1 MLVSKFKNLPK
12 IELHLHLDCSLSYD
26 VVKKIDP
33 TIDLKYYKSSFQ
45 AGESCSSLDDYLK
58 CADNAIHLMQTKENL
73 EFIVE
78 DLFKQLH
85 DDNVIYVEIR
95 FAPLLHCEGELNAEK
110 VVDIICKSASI
121 QSKKYNIDYGLILC
135 TLRHYT
141 QEQSMETIKL
151 VKEFSSMGVVGFDIA
166 ADEAG
171 YPIDNHIKAFTYA
184 KKNNLNITAHAG
196 EAKGSES
203 IWETIEKLHATRI
216 GHGVRCTED
225 SGLVNFLAE
234 NNYHLEICL
243 TSNLKTKTFNSYL
256 EHTLNKIYDSSI
268 SLSLNTD
275 GRTISNTTLSKEY
288 LIAYKEFNW
297 DLKKLKKTNLEA
309 IKFSFS
315 SEETKDKL
323 IKIISSSYLA

>member
-85 DDNVIYVEIR
+85 DDNVIYAEIR

-203 IWETIEKLHATRI
+203 IWETINKLYAKRI
-216 GHGVRCTED
+216 GHGVRCLED
-225 SGLVNFLAE
+225 KKLVKFLSD

-243 TSNLKTKTFNSYL
+243 TSNIKTNTFNSFID
-256 EHTLNKIYDSSI
+256 HPINDIHDSSI
-268 SLSLNTD
+268 SLSINTD
-275 GRTISNTTLSKEY
+275 GRAISNTSLSKEY
-288 LIAYKEFNW
+288 AIAHSELDWSMEKIIQSNLNAVEHSFTSKEIKEKLRNL
-297 DLKKLKKTNLEA
+297 LK
-309 IKFSFS
+309 SFS
-315 SEETKDKL
+315 
-323 IKIISSSYLA
+323 

>member
-85 DDNVIYVEIR
+85 DDNVIYAEIR
-95 FAPLLHCEGELNAEK
+95 FAPLLHCECELNAEK

-203 IWETIEKLHATRI
+203 IWETINKLYAKRI
-216 GHGVRCTED
+216 GHGVRCLED
-225 SGLVNFLAE
+225 KKLVKFLSD

-243 TSNLKTKTFNSYL
+243 TSNIKTNTFNSFID
-256 EHTLNKIYDSSI
+256 HPINDIHDSSI
-268 SLSLNTD
+268 SLSINTD
-275 GRTISNTTLSKEY
+275 GRAISNTSLSKEY
-288 LIAYKEFNW
+288 AIAHSELDWSMEKIIQSNLNAVEHSFTSKEIKEKLRNL
-297 DLKKLKKTNLEA
+297 LK
-309 IKFSFS
+309 SFS
-315 SEETKDKL
+315 
-323 IKIISSSYLA
+323 

>member
-1 MLVSKFKNLPK
+1 MQISKFKNLPK

-85 DDNVIYVEIR
+85 DDNVIYAEIR

-203 IWETIEKLHATRI
+203 IWETINKLYAKRI
-216 GHGVRCTED
+216 GHGVRCLED
-225 SGLVNFLAE
+225 KKLVKFLSD

-243 TSNLKTKTFNSYL
+243 TSNIKTNTFNSFID
-256 EHTLNKIYDSSI
+256 HPINDIHDSSI
-268 SLSLNTD
+268 SLSINTD
-275 GRTISNTTLSKEY
+275 GRAISNTSLSKEY
-288 LIAYKEFNW
+288 AIAHSELDWSMEKIIQSNLNAVEHSFTSKEIKEKLRNL
-297 DLKKLKKTNLEA
+297 LK
-309 IKFSFS
+309 SFS
-315 SEETKDKL
+315 
-323 IKIISSSYLA
+323 

>member
-1 MLVSKFKNLPK
+1 MQVSKFKDIPK

-33 TIDLKYYKSSFQ
+33 TIDLNQYESLFQ
-45 AGESCSSLDDYLK
+45 AGESCSSLKDYIK
-58 CADNAIHLMQTKENL
+58 CADRAIELMQTKENL

-78 DLFKQLH
+78 DLFDQLQE
-85 DDNVIYVEIR
+85 DNVIYVEIR

-110 VVDIICKSASI
+110 VVEIISKSASI
-121 QSKKYNIDYGLILC
+121 QSKKHNIDYGIILC

-141 QEQSMETIKL
+141 EEDSLKTVKL
-151 VKEFSSMGVVGFDIA
+151 VNEFSKKGVVGFDIA

-184 KKNNLNITAHAG
+184 KNNNLNITAHAG

-203 IWETIEKLHATRI
+203 IWETINELHAKRI
-216 GHGVRCTED
+216 GHGVRCLED
-225 SGLVNFLAE
+225 KKLVQFLSE

-243 TSNLKTKTFNSYL
+243 TSNIKTNTFNSFID
-256 EHTLNKIYDSSI
+256 HPINKIYDSSI

-275 GRTISNTTLSKEY
+275 GRAISNTSLSKEY
-288 LIAYKEFNW
+288 AIAHNELNWSMEKIIQSNLNAVEHSFTSNEIKEKLRKQ
-297 DLKKLKKTNLEA
+297 LK
-309 IKFSFS
+309 SFS
-315 SEETKDKL
+315 
-323 IKIISSSYLA
+323 